1 MAANIA
7 ILEAAF
13 EDTTKSVKNLCGVD
27 FDIGNGKQYINLL
40 QKLHARLNG

>member
-13 EDTTKSVKNLCGVD
+13 EDKTKSVKNLCVVD

-40 QKLHARLNG
+40 QKPHAHLNG